1 MTFEQYVAEHVE
13 LMGPVELVRAL
24 VRTLRRRP

>member
-1 MTFEQYVAEHVE
+1 MTFEQYLATHVE
-13 LMGPVELVRAL
+13 LMGPVELALQL